1 MKTPK
6 MMLITNIINPKYVA
20 WRNYAGN
27 VFDTRGIAAALT
39 TNGGGNREPMILEV
53 YGDTMQEP
61 RADAA
66 RGKIPING
74 GWWIDAYN
82 MVVSPIA
89 GTIKARINHN
99 NLYFVTELYEEQDI
113 AQPRTRR
120 DVQDNQGQ
128 LPQGECG

>member
-1 MKTPK
+1 MVTRCKNLEQ
-6 MMLITNIINPKYVA
+6 ML
-20 WRNYAGN
+20 
-27 VFDTRGIAAALT
+27 
-39 TNGGGNREPMILEV
+39 RE
-53 YGDTMQEP
+53 
-61 RADAA
+61 
-66 RGKIPING
+66 GKIPIRG

-128 LPQGECG
+128 LPQGECSELCP